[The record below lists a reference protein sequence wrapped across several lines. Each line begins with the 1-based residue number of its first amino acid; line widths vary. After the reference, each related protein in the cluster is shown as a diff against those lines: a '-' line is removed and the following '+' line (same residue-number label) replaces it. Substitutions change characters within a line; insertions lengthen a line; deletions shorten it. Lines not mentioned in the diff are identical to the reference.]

1 VGENAAGM
9 RSFQRGQYFSLRTW
23 LGTALHRI
31 WYLSPEPA
39 AVARIL
45 RALHGTSLLYD
56 RLSQRRRQRARL
68 SGACRRLP
76 VPVISVG
83 NLVVGGTG
91 KTPLTM
97 WLADH
102 LQGQGITVAVLSRGY
117 GRSSKGV
124 AQVVVTPDL
133 AGAARQFGDEPTLMA
148 TKLSNSPVWVG
159 RQRSQSGKAAIK
171 ENGAQLLILDDGY
184 QHWGLDRDLDLVLV
198 DAEMPWGNGHL
209 LPLGPLREPVEHL
222 DRAHAIVI
230 THREGNPE
238 NCLELRDQ
246 LQQRF
251 PAKPLFACRFHLAP
265 PRWGLDG
272 SSVPREFV
280 NRHPAV
286 VFAGIAKPDPFF
298 QVAWEMGVHSALNL
312 RFADHHYYQPAD
324 LARILA
330 PVLAGEAHW
339 LLTTEKDAV
348 RLPASVRDL
357 VATVAVEL
365 DFGEDHVR
373 FLDYLNQWWQGMQ
386 SPRKR

>member
-1 VGENAAGM
+1 M
-9 RSFQRGQYFSLRTW
+9 
-23 LGTALHRI
+23 
-31 WYLSPEPA
+31 
-39 AVARIL
+39 ARIL
-45 RALHGTSLLYD
+45 RGLRAISTLYGL
-56 RLSQRRRQRARL
+56 LSQRRQHRTRV

-91 KTPLTM
+91 KTPLTI
-97 WLADH
+97 WLANH
-102 LQGQGITVAVLSRGY
+102 LQGLGITVAVLSRGY

-124 AQVVVTPDL
+124 AQVLVGSDL
-133 AGAARQFGDEPTLMA
+133 ESAARQFGDEPTLMA

-159 RQRSQSGKAAIK
+159 RHRSESGKRAIEK
-171 ENGAQLLILDDGY
+171 SGAQLLILDDGY

-198 DAEMPWGNGHL
+198 DAKMPWGNGHL
-209 LPLGPLREPVEHL
+209 LPLGPLREPVENLH
-222 DRAHAIVI
+222 RAHAIVI
-230 THREGNPE
+230 TDREGNPKE
-238 NCLELRDQ
+238 CLGLRDK
-246 LQQRF
+246 LQDRF
-251 PAKPLFACRFHLAP
+251 PDKPLFTCHFHP
-265 PRWGLDG
+265 TQPHWGLDG
-272 SSVPREFV
+272 PSMPWEIM

-298 QVAWEMGVHSALNL
+298 QVAREMGVHSALNL
-312 RFADHHYYQPAD
+312 RFTDHHCYQPAD

-357 VATVAVEL
+357 VATVAVEV

-373 FLDYLNQWWQGMQ
+373 FTDYLNQWWQSMY
-386 SPRKR
+386 SPRSSDEMLEPLARGARAIRVPAPVPAGDH